1 MFSLIVPSAPPT
13 FIQVTAVDSETLL
26 LSWSPLAPEHQNGI
40 IRGYVINI
48 TAIESGQQLQF
59 TSNTT
64 SLVIDDLHPYYT
76 YNCIVAA
83 FSIGTGPFS
92 EISRVQLP
100 EDGTVCFSYALV
112 IASHVLLVS
121 ILCVVHYNNLCY
133 CLIFFSSKCS
143 T

>member
-13 FIQVTAVDSETLL
+13 LIEVAAVDSETLL
-26 LSWSPLAPEHQNGI
+26 LAWSPLAQENQNGI

-48 TAIESGQQLQF
+48 SVIESGQQLQF

-64 SLVIDDLHPYYT
+64 SLVIDDLHPHYT

-83 FSIGTGPFS
+83 ITIGIGPFS

-100 EDGTVCFSYALV
+100 QDGTF
-112 IASHVLLVS
+112 LLQS
-121 ILCVVHYNNLCY
+121 NN
-133 CLIFFSSKCS
+133 S
-143 T
+143 